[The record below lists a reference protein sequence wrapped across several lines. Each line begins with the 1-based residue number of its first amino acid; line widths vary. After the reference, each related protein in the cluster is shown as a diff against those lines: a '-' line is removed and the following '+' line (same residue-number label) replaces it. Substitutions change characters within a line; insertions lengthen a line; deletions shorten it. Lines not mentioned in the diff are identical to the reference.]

1 MSLGTMDEAEY
12 DTFNRICASVSSRGK
27 GLRLTDLT
35 AAAGLALALEDGD
48 QEKAQIFADRLDLEP
63 GTLITE
69 EEE

>member
-1 MSLGTMDEAEY
+1 MSLGTMTEAEHARFE
-12 DTFNRICASVSSRGK
+12 TICARVSARGK